1 MSPRSSGCS
10 PTKRSW
16 RCRRCRCGTGAVA
29 TTACSCAGYSRC
41 AGPAGACGSSLP
53 TGSPRSPRTRR
64 SPAAGTGC
72 TRSRSSRSPAAG
84 SRAPSCSPTRTCSG
98 RSIFPGRSLPAISAG
113 RDEPGRC
120 RRYVRVS
127 TDRRRPIVSVIVIQ
141 FITLD
146 GIVSDPD
153 GSGGTPAGGWAF
165 RHGPETVAGDK
176 FRLGSVLD
184 GGVML
189 LGRRTWQLF
198 SRLWPGRDD
207 PFSARMNAVPKLVAS
222 RTLADVSAW
231 ANSRVIDGDLV
242 DAVKREQRDVI
253 ITGSLSVVHALMAGD
268 LIDEYRLLTFP
279 TILGTGERLFPAGGA
294 PAYLECLSAERA
306 GAAVLARYRRAAR

>member
-1 MSPRSSGCS
+1 M
-10 PTKRSW
+10 
-16 RCRRCRCGTGAVA
+16 
-29 TTACSCAGYSRC
+29 
-41 AGPAGACGSSLP
+41 
-53 TGSPRSPRTRR
+53 
-64 SPAAGTGC
+64 
-72 TRSRSSRSPAAG
+72 
-84 SRAPSCSPTRTCSG
+84 
-98 RSIFPGRSLPAISAG
+98 
-113 RDEPGRC
+113 
-120 RRYVRVS
+120 
-127 TDRRRPIVSVIVIQ
+127 SVIVIE

-165 RHGPETVAGDK
+165 RHGRETVAGDK

-184 GGVML
+184 NGVML

-222 RTLADVSAW
+222 RSLADVSAW
-231 ANSRVIDGDLV
+231 AHSRVIDGDITG
-242 DAVKREQRDVI
+242 AIKREQRDVI

-268 LIDEYRLLTFP
+268 LVDEYRLLTFP
-279 TILGTGERLFPAGGA
+279 TVLGTGERLFSAGGP

-306 GAAVLARYRRAAR
+306 GAAVLTRYRRAAP